1 MKFSAKQRQFVNKKN
16 ILIVIVLVLHLV
28 GAIGSII
35 PEYAPV
41 FLQLTPLNLLI
52 SSFILILSDSNTKK
66 HLFSILIL
74 TFLVGF
80 FIEVI
85 GIHTGLIFG
94 SYEYGATLGFKV
106 FEVPLIIGLNWFL
119 LTYVTHHFVHKIN
132 SHLLAATIASLLMTA
147 TDVLIEPVAV
157 KLSYWAWEGNEIP
170 IHNYI
175 GWFCISLLLHLL
187 IRYRFKL
194 QSFNELTIY
203 LFGGQLFYFLL
214 VFLLY

>member
-16 ILIVIVLVLHLV
+16 ILILIVLVLHFV

-35 PEYAPV
+35 PEYAPL
-41 FLQLTPLNLLI
+41 FLLLTPLNLFI
-52 SSFILILSDSNTKK
+52 SSFILILSDSNTKQ
-66 HLFSILIL
+66 HLISILII

-94 SYEYGATLGFKV
+94 SYEYGSTLGFKV
-106 FEVPLIIGLNWFL
+106 FDVPLIIGLNWFL
-119 LTYVTHHFVHKIN
+119 LTYVTHHFVHRIKN
-132 SHLLAATIASLLMTA
+132 HFVAATIASLIMTA

-157 KLSYWAWEGNEIP
+157 KLSYWSWEGDQIP
-170 IHNYI
+170 VHNYI
-175 GWFCISLLLHLL
+175 GWFCISFFLHVL

-194 QSFNELTIY
+194 QSFNELTTY
-203 LFGGQLFYFLL
+203 LFGGQLFYFLV
-214 VFLLY
+214 VFIFY